1 VFEYLEDL
9 DDGDLVLPVL
19 WDDVDLVLPEGF
31 GFCNAL
37 LWDKELFVLDTL

>member
-19 WDDVDLVLPEGF
+19 LDDGDFVLPEGF
-31 GFCNAL
+31 GFFDAL